1 MTRDIVIVGGGLAA
15 QRCSEELRRSGW
27 DGAIRMICAETHPPY
42 DRPPLSKVTL
52 ADLTE
57 PPTLRP
63 PDWYRDHG
71 VDLLL
76 GSRAEGLDV
85 ETRRVCL
92 AGDHALRY
100 GQLLVAT
107 GADPVVPRLLS
118 GYSNVHTLRD
128 VDDAQALR
136 AALGPGR
143 RLAVLG
149 AGFLGLEVAATAREL
164 GTDVDVIDVATMPL
178 GRVLPDE
185 VGRWF
190 EAVHREEGVKMHL
203 GDAVAGVQVDSDE
216 ARGLLLASGAVIACN
231 AVLVAIGVRPASGWL
246 GVDGAITTDAH
257 GRTALPDVFAA
268 GDVAAWP
275 DAETGVPAWSQQ
287 WEAAARE
294 GAAVAKAMLGLPVP
308 PLPAPFFWTDQ
319 YGMRVQQLGTHLN
332 ADATRLDGI
341 PEERNFS
348 LTWHAGGRVIGG
360 LLVNRPRELGRLR
373 SQIGQHDDPKGGD
386 HELQSVDR

>member
-15 QRCSEELRRSGW
+15 QRCSEGLRRDGW

-42 DRPPLSKVTL
+42 DRPPLSKITL
-52 ADLTE
+52 ADLTG
-57 PPTLRP
+57 PPALRP
-63 PDWYRDHG
+63 AQWYRDQG
-71 VDLLL
+71 IDLLL

-85 ETRRVCL
+85 AARHVRLVDG
-92 AGDHALRY
+92 AAVPY

-107 GADPVVPRLLS
+107 GADPIVPALVS
-118 GYSNVHTLRD
+118 GYGNVHTLRD

-136 AALGPGR
+136 VALGPGR
-143 RLAVLG
+143 RLAVMG

-164 GTDVDVIDVATMPL
+164 GTDVDLIDVATVPL
-178 GRVLPDE
+178 GRVMPDD

-190 EAVHREEGVKMHL
+190 EAVHREEGVEMHL
-203 GDAVAGVQVDSDE
+203 GDAVAGVQIVGNE
-216 ARGLLLASGAVIACN
+216 VRGLLLASGTVLACD

-246 GVDGAITTDAH
+246 GVDGAVATDRY
-257 GRTALPDVFAA
+257 GRTVMPNVFAA

-275 DAETGVPAWSQQ
+275 DAATGTPTWSQQ

-294 GAAVAKAMLGLPVP
+294 GAAVAKAMLGLPAP
-308 PLPAPFFWTDQ
+308 PPTAPFFWTDQ
-319 YGMRVQQLGTHLN
+319 YGMRVQQLGTHMN
-332 ADATRLDGI
+332 ADATKLDGDRD
-341 PEERNFS
+341 ERDFS
-348 LTWHAGGRVIGG
+348 VTWHAGDRVIGG

-373 SQIGQHDDPKGGD
+373 SLIGRQDHAKGGD